1 VVKIF
6 KDLVELEGATIVMTT
21 HDPGLMDVAD
31 KVYELADG
39 EIINEQR
46 NR

>member
-6 KDLVELEGATIVMTT
+6 KDLVELEGTTVVMTT

-39 EIINEQR
+39 EVVNESR
-46 NR
+46 N